1 MKMTS
6 DRWRGVVIIGS
17 LTRRRSP
24 GPYTIW
30 VKRLHYLPLVALV
43 LYLLT
48 GVAQVRPEERA
59 VVRRF
64 GKVVAHPGPGLW
76 IGFPYGI
83 DRLDRVPTATVRRV
97 PVGYQP
103 DLIDDSPSGQFL
115 TGDQNL
121 VNVQV
126 AVDYAL
132 GEGPTDL
139 EDYVAE
145 KDRVDGVLTRETEA
159 ALGEWVSGRPV
170 DDVLLTGN
178 VALPAWLVRRVQERI
193 ADQRLGVRVQQVS
206 VAYLAPPDEVRG
218 AFEEV
223 NRAQTAARSQEQRA
237 HQEAARMRR
246 DAEGAA
252 YQLEQQALGS
262 AAGKK
267 AMAKAE
273 ADAFKKRL
281 EQYRKSRTTNPDVLA
296 TIWWD
301 EMGRV
306 WLGFKGRGRVDLLDA
321 YLGPD
326 GLDLTQVVPPPKR

>member
-1 MKMTS
+1 M
-6 DRWRGVVIIGS
+6 
-17 LTRRRSP
+17 
-24 GPYTIW
+24 
-30 VKRLHYLPLVALV
+30 KRLRYLPILAIAI
-43 LYLLT
+43 YLLT
-48 GVAQVRPEERA
+48 GVAQIRPEERA

-97 PVGYQP
+97 PVGYRP
-103 DLIDDSPSGQFL
+103 ETFDDGVTGQFL

-126 AVDYAL
+126 AIDYAV
-132 GEGPTDL
+132 GEGATDL
-139 EDYVAE
+139 EDYVTQ
-145 KDRVDGVLTRETEA
+145 KDRVDGILARETEA
-159 ALGEWVSGRPV
+159 ALGEWVSGRLV
-170 DDVLLTGN
+170 DDVLLAGN
-178 VALPAWLVRRVQERI
+178 VALPGWLVRRVQERI
-193 ADQRLGVRVQQVS
+193 VDQHLGVRVQQAS

-218 AFEEV
+218 SFEEV

-237 HQEAARMRR
+237 HQEAGRMRQ
-246 DAEGAA
+246 DAASTG

-262 AAGKK
+262 AVGKK

-273 ADAFKKRL
+273 ADSFKKRL
-281 EQYRKSRTTNPDVLA
+281 EQFRKNRVTNPDSLA
-296 TIWWD
+296 AIWWD

-306 WLGFKGRGRVDLLDA
+306 WLGFKGRGRIELLDA

-326 GLDLTQVVPPPKR
+326 GLDLTQVVPPPAKR

>member
-1 MKMTS
+1 VS
-6 DRWRGVVIIGS
+6 WLAVVAAPAYPNGV
-17 LTRRRSP
+17 RRLR
-24 GPYTIW
+24 
-30 VKRLHYLPLVALV
+30 YLPLVALA

-64 GKVVAHPGPGLW
+64 GRVVAHPGPGLW
-76 IGFPYGI
+76 VGFPYGI

-97 PVGYQP
+97 PVGYRP
-103 DLIDDSPSGQFL
+103 ELVEDTPTGQFL

-126 AVDYAL
+126 AVDYAV
-132 GEGPTDL
+132 GEGATDL
-139 EDYVAE
+139 EDYVAQR
-145 KDRVDGVLTRETEA
+145 DRVDGVLAREAEA
-159 ALGEWVSGRPV
+159 ALGEWVAARPV

-178 VALPAWLVRRVQERI
+178 VALPGWLVRRVQERV
-193 ADQRLGVRVQQVS
+193 AGQRLGVRVQQAS
-206 VAYLAPPDEVRG
+206 VAYLAPPDEVRA
-218 AFEEV
+218 AFEGV

-246 DAEGAA
+246 DAEATA

-281 EQYRKSRTTNPDVLA
+281 EQYRKLRATNPDVLA
-296 TIWWD
+296 AIWWD

-306 WLGFKGRGRVDLLDA
+306 WAGFRGRGRVELLDGR
-321 YLGPD
+321 LGPD
-326 GLDLTQVVPPPKR
+326 GLDLTTVVPPPKR

>member
-1 MKMTS
+1 
-6 DRWRGVVIIGS
+6 V
-17 LTRRRSP
+17 RRLR
-24 GPYTIW
+24 
-30 VKRLHYLPLVALV
+30 YLPLVALA

-48 GVAQVRPEERA
+48 GVAQIRPEERA

-64 GKVVAHPGPGLW
+64 GRVVAHPGPGLW
-76 IGFPYGI
+76 VGFPYGI

-97 PVGYQP
+97 PVGYRP
-103 DLIDDSPSGQFL
+103 ELAEDTPTGQFL

-126 AVDYAL
+126 AIDYAV

-139 EDYVAE
+139 EDYVAQ
-145 KDRVDGVLTRETEA
+145 KDRVDGILAREAEA
-159 ALGEWVSGRPV
+159 ALGEWVAARPV

-178 VALPAWLVRRVQERI
+178 VALPGWLGRRVQERV
-193 ADQRLGVRVQQVS
+193 ADQRLGVRVQQAS

-246 DAEGAA
+246 DAEATA

-262 AAGKK
+262 AAARK
-267 AMAKAE
+267 AMARGE
-273 ADAFKKRL
+273 ADAFRRRL
-281 EQYRKSRTTNPDVLA
+281 EQYRRLRATNPDVLA
-296 TIWWD
+296 AIWWD

-306 WLGFKGRGRVDLLDA
+306 WAGFRGRGRVELLDSR
-321 YLGPD
+321 LGPD
-326 GLDLTQVVPPPKR
+326 GLDLTTVVPPPKR

>member
-1 MKMTS
+1 M
-6 DRWRGVVIIGS
+6 
-17 LTRRRSP
+17 
-24 GPYTIW
+24 
-30 VKRLHYLPLVALV
+30 KRLRYLLLIALV

-48 GVAQVRPEERA
+48 GLAQIRPEERA

-76 IGFPYGI
+76 VGLPYGI

-97 PVGYQP
+97 PVGYRP
-103 DLIDDSPSGQFL
+103 EFVEENPSGQFL

-126 AVDYAL
+126 AIDYAV

-139 EDYVAE
+139 EDYVAQRG
-145 KDRVDGVLTRETEA
+145 RVDGILARETET

-178 VALPAWLVRRVQERI
+178 VALPGWLTRRVQERI
-193 ADQRLGVRVQQVS
+193 AGQRLGVRVQQAS

-237 HQEAARMRR
+237 HQEAARTRLE
-246 DAEGAA
+246 AEATA

-262 AAGKK
+262 AAAKR
-267 AMAKAE
+267 ALAKAE

-281 EQYRKSRTTNPDVLA
+281 EQYRKLKATNPDVLTA
-296 TIWWD
+296 IWWD

-306 WLGFKGRGRVDLLDA
+306 WLGFKGRGRVELLDSH
-321 YLGPD
+321 LGLD

>member
-1 MKMTS
+1 M
-6 DRWRGVVIIGS
+6 
-17 LTRRRSP
+17 
-24 GPYTIW
+24 
-30 VKRLHYLPLVALV
+30 KRLRYLFLLALA
-43 LYLLT
+43 LYLVT
-48 GVAQVRPEERA
+48 GIAQIRPEERA

-76 IGFPYGI
+76 VGFPYGI

-97 PVGYQP
+97 PVGYRP
-103 DLIDDSPSGQFL
+103 ELVDDNPTGQFL

-126 AVDYAL
+126 AIDYAV
-132 GEGPTDL
+132 GEGPADL

-145 KDRVDGVLTRETEA
+145 KDRVDGVLARETEA

-178 VALPAWLVRRVQERI
+178 VALPGWLVRRVQERV
-193 ADQRLGVRVQQVS
+193 ADQHLGVRVQQAS
-206 VAYLAPPDEVRG
+206 VVYLAPPEEVRT
-218 AFEEV
+218 AFEDV

-237 HQEAARMRR
+237 HQEAARTRR
-246 DAEGAA
+246 DAEATA

-262 AAGKK
+262 AAAKK
-267 AMAKAE
+267 ALAQAE

-281 EQYRKSRTTNPDVLA
+281 DQYRKLRATNPDVLA
-296 TIWWD
+296 AIWWD

-306 WLGFKGRGRVDLLDA
+306 WLGFKGRGRVELLDSH
-321 YLGPD
+321 LGPD
-326 GLDLTQVVPPPKR
+326 GLDLTQVVPPPPKR